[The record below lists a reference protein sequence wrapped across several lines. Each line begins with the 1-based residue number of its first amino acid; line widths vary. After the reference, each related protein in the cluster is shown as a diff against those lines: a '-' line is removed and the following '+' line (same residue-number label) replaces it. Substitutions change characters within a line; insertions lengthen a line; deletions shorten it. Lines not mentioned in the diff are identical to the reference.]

1 MNTRDLAV
9 TATLALVLIG
19 VATCRARDQ
28 NQNQGQNPPSPT
40 PQQAAAVPTTGG
52 TQSEQSGDLVCVA
65 YCAPDQPG
73 TPVAEIKWVVGNQPS
88 ASEIRRVAVQQNVDV
103 AVNEDGFERGRFVR
117 LPSMNPQARFAP
129 AAGQRGANAQL
140 PGLTDLSVRAVTSS
154 QEPAGAM
161 RLATPPEP
169 GQENVVLQV
178 QGLRPGLNYYWRVR
192 GSTPNQSQV
201 VMCRAPVCP
210 SDRRRK

>member
-1 MNTRDLAV
+1 MNTRDVAS
-9 TATLALVLIG
+9 AAALALIITG
-19 VATCRARDQ
+19 AATCRGRDQ
-28 NQNQGQNPPSPT
+28 NQNPPAAA
-40 PQQAAAVPTTGG
+40 QQASAAVPTTGG
-52 TQSEQSGDLVCVA
+52 TQAEQSGDLVCVA

-88 ASEIRRVAVQQNVDV
+88 ASEIRRTAIQQNVDV
-103 AVNEDGFERGRFVR
+103 AVNEDGFERGRFAR
-117 LPSMNPQARFAP
+117 LQSVNPQARFAP
-129 AAGQRGANAQL
+129 AGGQRAGAPQL
-140 PGLTDLSVRAVTSS
+140 PGLGDLSVRAVTSS

-161 RLATPPEP
+161 RLATPAEG

-192 GSTPNQSQV
+192 ASTPGQTQT

-210 SDRRRK
+210 TDRRNR

>member
-1 MNTRDLAV
+1 MHTRDLAV

-19 VATCRARDQ
+19 AATCRARDQ
-28 NQNQGQNPPSPT
+28 NQPQGQKPPAAA

-52 TQSEQSGDLVCVA
+52 TQTEQSGDLVCVA

-73 TPVAEIKWVVGNQPS
+73 TPVAEIKWVVGAQPS
-88 ASEIRRVAVQQNVDV
+88 ASEIRRTAIQQNVDV
-103 AVNEDGFERGRFVR
+103 AVNEDGFERNRFVR

-129 AAGQRGANAQL
+129 AQPGAAAQPL
-140 PGLTDLSVRAVTSS
+140 PGLNNLSVRAVTSS

-161 RLATPPEP
+161 RLATPPEA

-192 GSTPNQSQV
+192 GSTPAQTQV

-210 SDRRRK
+210 SDRRSK

>member
-1 MNTRDLAV
+1 MNTRDVVALAS
-9 TATLALVLIG
+9 LALVIIAAAG
-19 VATCRARDQ
+19 CGGRDQ
-28 NQNQGQNPPSPT
+28 NQNASAPVS
-40 PQQAAAVPTTGG
+40 QAAASVPTTGG
-52 TQSEQSGDLVCVA
+52 SQSEQAGDLVCVT

-88 ASEIRRVAVQQNVDV
+88 ASEIRRTAIQQNVEV
-103 AVNEDGFERGRFVR
+103 AVNEDGFDRGRFVR

-129 AAGQRGANAQL
+129 AGQPGANAQAL
-140 PGLTDLSVRAVTSS
+140 PGLGDLSVRAVTSS

-161 RLATPPEP
+161 RLATPAPP

-192 GSTPNQSQV
+192 SATPGQTQV

-210 SDRRRK
+210 SDRRGK